1 MSRAEVIFTF
11 AQYEIKRAIAR
22 KKVLAL
28 VIFTVLLGVLPYY
41 ALSQAGSTLIP
52 TGYYPYVWVVGIF
65 ALGPLFL
72 NFTAILIAAGAMSE
86 EYEQGTAELLLSK
99 PVRRSDYFTGKF
111 LGGYILFLLIL
122 ALTLFLSVASAFA
135 FFGAQ
140 SSLNI
145 IPGLFLAQAFSS
157 LLFYS
162 LAFMLGELIRRS
174 SIAYIFS
181 SAAFFS
187 SYIISTFMSVYL
199 DSQTNKSTKQF
210 KYTSQPHLQAHYQS
224 NTLSQNSLK
233 PIICSYLHQHHNTC
247 PHDKPLN
254 RNPTRLHNTSHSHR
268 RNLLFTRRHLKKTKL
283 RNYLEKT
290 RYIPDYYFIF
300 EQFGILC

>member
-1 MSRAEVIFTF
+1 MSRAEVIYTF

-28 VIFTVLLGVLPYY
+28 LIFTVLLSVLPYY
-41 ALSQAGSTLIP
+41 ALSAAGTTLIP
-52 TGYYPYVWVVGIF
+52 NTIYPYIWVVGIF
-65 ALGPLFL
+65 AIGPLFL

-99 PVRRSDYFTGKF
+99 PVRRIDYFIGKF
-111 LGGYILFLLIL
+111 FGGYILFLLIL
-122 ALTLFLSVASAFA
+122 ALTLFLSVSSAFA

-140 SSLNI
+140 SSLDL

-157 LLFYS
+157 LVFYS

-187 SYIISTFMSVYL
+187 SYIISTFMGLIYTLTGIEIYKTVQIYL
-199 DSQTNKSTKQF
+199 P
-210 KYTSQPHLQAHYQS
+210 TSPASSLPIQYALPNLPS
-224 NTLSQNSLK
+224 TLSSTLRFVNTNTAVPTISLS
-233 PIICSYLHQHHNTC
+233 IEI
-247 PHDKPLN
+247 
-254 RNPTRLHNTSHSHR
+254 
-268 RNLLFTRRHLKKTKL
+268 LLAYTIAAVVIAVVYFLRADISRKL
-283 RNYLEKT
+283 S
-290 RYIPDYYFIF
+290 
-300 EQFGILC
+300 